1 MVTRHDRTGHH
12 GLGRSA
18 VRRRKPEGRSARRLR
33 IEPLEQRELLANADA
48 TGGVLRYTAEA
59 GEKNDVVLSPGHF
72 FTIQDADDVAQ
83 FGLGGCVPS
92 DYLAGMSVG
101 ISAGTG
107 IITLGTFE
115 VDVGVDF
122 SFPLFI
128 DTHLPDGV
136 ICPTPAGLNTGSD
149 TSFSDALKNGLA
161 SGTKGSSPAV
171 AGATVQEDGSYY
183 LKVGAPSG
191 PLDEYRLFQAVV
203 DPASAIDE
211 IPGNSSFLASTQI
224 TAGTLVN
231 GTFADAAGD
240 EKDKDFYSFT
250 AVAGQKLAVVVDNKD
265 DNGQTSDG
273 KDKLANTKLTLYD
286 CDGNELAS
294 AVGFDTAT
302 AVAGIQAKKTGTYY
316 VSVEDGGLGNGDDYR
331 FVVIR
336 SNSSVTANSEKVLTY
351 ENTTQETVSANG
363 SMVSSLGVSTGDA
376 FTRITSSPTNV
387 EVTVNLTFPGDGALE
402 LSLESP
408 DGTIVDLVQT
418 GDASGANFTGTVFS
432 DSGTQKVGDLG
443 TSAPYT
449 GTYAPAEPLSSFAGE
464 STNGAWKLHVKNSS
478 GAVGTL
484 DSWSLK
490 FTVHTDETAE
500 TANLLD
506 ATKYGVGD
514 YGSSGDDAA
523 LGSAEDVDYWKV
535 NGVTAGKLIFAVADT
550 TDQDGDNID
559 QQKASLELYGNDGTT
574 LLPGGTGVDTGPAP
588 SGESYDDFLDQLDNA
603 GIDLD
608 QLDSSPSGVV
618 VDLKDGSDSCDAS
631 RVDLMGH
638 SITIHGGSGNDTI
651 LLPGGDDV
659 EVTGDSGNDTFVVNP
674 DYSAVGSIDGG
685 TGANT
690 LVVNGTSGND
700 TITVKRHGSYLEIDV
715 NDVVSLYEVSNIQGL
730 TIDGGGGDDVV
741 TVDDSG
747 GAIGFD
753 NGIGIT
759 VEGSASEIVFTSGAV
774 TADSDVIQV
783 GPYASNGTSTIT
795 IGGVTQSVEFN
806 AVTPVLGTLIRDD
819 VLGPLKVVATDA
831 ANAVTLDEGAH
842 SGTSLVTVDGLL
854 AVEFSGKTE
863 LILDAGAGNDVVDLL
878 AAGSEGLK
886 GPAASVTV
894 YGGAG
899 SDRITAEPG
908 LEDAATVTLDGGAG
922 NDTLSADA
930 TLVGGSGDDI
940 LIGGDGDNTYDG
952 GAGYDTIL
960 VRGTISD
967 DLISLKQSDATT
979 LEHSITTGGVTAS
992 GTDSF
997 TSIEMIEVDAG
1008 SGDDAVEIT
1017 VADPLVATPGDS
1029 VPFTVEGDAPNA
1041 SDRLVVVD
1049 DGLGDVT
1056 ILREGADQRSGSIVV
1071 GTLAPVV
1078 YSGIENVDFT
1088 PVNSTADGYGTDG
1101 KGRLVVFPTDLLEA
1115 NDSRRVAAALD
1126 SLLDSL
1132 DPATIDPVASTGL
1145 SRNSSAD
1152 EDWYKFTATKTGTF
1166 RVELDYEAIGTLA
1179 NGRAGLPGGGKLKI
1193 TVYDS
1198 IGNAV
1203 GKILGEGDSSHTVGV
1218 QTGRT
1223 YYVRVQGAT
1232 ADAINV
1238 YDVNLV
1244 DVDIYGPQVTGVW
1257 ITGEVA
1263 YDLFTQKEADAGLVP
1278 TPLVYSISVRVEDA
1292 VLRRPDYLYPAVNE
1306 AVGENPGHYLLVG
1319 DANGVIAIDHVD
1331 VVNDPVVAGSTA
1343 TATIFLVFSS
1353 PLPDDRYTL
1362 TIADDVT
1369 DPAGNG
1375 LDGESNTLE
1384 PQADP
1389 QFPTGDDV
1397 SGGDF
1402 AARFTVDSRPE
1413 IGVWTS
1419 GSIYVDINGN
1429 FQYDTTTTDATN
1441 RDYAYSLGYTSDVI
1455 FSGNFAATAAD
1466 TADGFSKL
1474 AAYGKLGKTY
1484 RWLIDLNSDGVTD
1497 IFQTDPAGI
1506 IGSPVAGNFDGN
1518 ADNGDE
1524 VGLFDGKTWYLDV
1537 SHDYMVRNSAADLRI
1552 TNGLKGTPVVG
1563 DFDGDG
1569 MVDLATYNAGKF
1581 TFDLAWN
1588 GYGKLDSTIDVGY
1601 LNYAGARLKPVAAD
1615 MDMDGITDIGLWCPD
1630 RAGADSTKV
1639 GEWYFLVSDDLTGT
1653 LRTTG
1658 TVNRLNHSFSLL
1670 APSKDIFARM
1680 GSQYSVPVLGNFDP
1694 PVTDDD
1700 GNALASTDTVT
1711 VSLVG
1716 TSRAERFAIEPGA
1729 EDGTWVVTLDGK
1741 SQTLEAESLILSID
1755 GGGGRDSLTLTA
1767 TAGDDQIECSP
1778 ESANVT
1784 GDGYTISVRDVETIV
1799 IDAGGGDNSAT
1810 LHGSS
1815 RNDKLTAAAMTAVLS
1830 GSGYSLKMFGA
1841 GSVTVDG
1848 AGGKDSAAL
1857 TGTSG
1862 NDAFF
1867 ASLGST
1873 SLSGDGYAI
1882 GLTGFQTV
1890 KVSAGSGGLDTA
1902 TLAGSTGDDKLTA
1915 SDKSSKLSGKGF
1927 LFQAT
1932 GFDVVSVDGGGGS
1945 DTASVSGGL
1954 LDGPLSADL
1963 IGSLSDPYR
1972 TALWL
1977 SEFSTIQ
1984 TKGKKVKP
1992 SAADEVFGVFW
2003 K

>member
-1 MVTRHDRTGHH
+1 MVARHDRMGHR
-12 GLGRSA
+12 GVGRFI
-18 VRRRKPEGRSARRLR
+18 RGRRKPKGHSARRLR
-33 IEPLEQRELLANADA
+33 IESLERREMLANADA

-59 GEKNDVVLSPGHF
+59 GEYNEVVLSPGHF
-72 FTIQDADDVAQ
+72 FSIQDAADVAQ

-92 DYLAGMSVG
+92 DFLAGMSIG
-101 ISAGTG
+101 IGASTG
-107 IITLGTFE
+107 VLTFGHFA

-128 DTHLPDGV
+128 DTHLPDGT
-136 ICPTPAGLNTGSD
+136 ICPTPMGLNTGSD
-149 TSFSDALKNGLA
+149 SAFADNLHNGLA
-161 SGTKGSSPAV
+161 NAAKGASPAV
-171 AGATVQEDGSYY
+171 AGAPVQEDGSVYF
-183 LKVGAPSG
+183 KIGAPSG

-203 DPASAIDE
+203 DPAAAVSE
-211 IPGNSSFLASTQI
+211 IPGNSSFLASTPI
-224 TAGTLVN
+224 SSGTLVT
-231 GTFADAAGD
+231 GTFANAAGD
-240 EKDKDFYSFT
+240 AKDKDFYSFT
-250 AVAGQKLAVVVDNKD
+250 AVAGERLAVIVDNKF
-265 DNGQTSDG
+265 DNGQTADG
-273 KDKLANTKLTLYD
+273 KDRLANTRLTVYD
-286 CDGNELAS
+286 RNGHELAS
-294 AVGFDTAT
+294 AVGFEAAT
-302 AVAGIQAKKTGTYY
+302 ALAGLEASETGTYY
-316 VSVEDGGLGNGDDYR
+316 VSIEDGGVGNGDNYR

-336 SNSSVTANSEKVLTY
+336 SNSGINSDLAKVLTF
-351 ENTTQETVSANG
+351 ENSAPQAIPG
-363 SMVSSLGVSTGDA
+363 GGALVSSLGVSTGDA
-376 FTRITSSPTNV
+376 FTRITSSPTSL
-387 EVTVNLTFPGDGALE
+387 EVTVNLTFPNDAALH

-408 DGTIVDLVQT
+408 AGTIIDLVRT
-418 GDASGANFTGTVFS
+418 GDAAGANFTNTIFS
-432 DSGTQKVGDLG
+432 DSAFQKVGDLG

-449 GTYAPAEPLSSFAGE
+449 GTFRPAEPLDTFFDE
-464 STNGAWKLHVKNSS
+464 STNGTWRLHVENVGGS
-478 GAVGTL
+478 VGTL
-484 DSWSLK
+484 DDWSLK
-490 FTVHTDETAE
+490 FTVTTDQTPE
-500 TANLLD
+500 TANTLG
-506 ATKYGVGD
+506 ASQYGVGENEP
-514 YGSSGDDAA
+514 A
-523 LGSAEDVDYWKV
+523 LGSKEDVDYWRLSGAV
-535 NGVTAGKLIFAVADT
+535 AGRLVFAVADT
-550 TDQDGDNID
+550 VDRDGDHPD
-559 QQKASLELYGNDGTT
+559 QQKATLKVYGDDGVT
-574 LLPGGTGVDTGPAP
+574 LLPGGTGVDTGPAV
-588 SGESYDDFLDQLDNA
+588 SGQSFDDFLDQMRDA

-608 QLDSSPSGVV
+608 QLKSRPNGVV
-618 VDLKDGSDSCDAS
+618 VDLKDGNDTCDAS
-631 RVDLMGH
+631 KVDLLGS
-638 SITIHGGSGNDTI
+638 SIEIRGGQGNDTI
-651 LLPGGDDV
+651 LLPGGDNV
-659 EVTGDSGNDTFVVNP
+659 SATGDAGNDVFVVNAY
-674 DYSAVGSIDGG
+674 YSAVGTIDGG
-685 TGANT
+685 AGTNT
-690 LVVNGTSGND
+690 LVVNGSDASD
-700 TITVKRHGSYLEIDV
+700 TISVKLHGSYLEITV
-715 NDVVSLYEVSNIQGL
+715 NNVTSLYQVSNIQGL
-730 TIDGGGGDDVV
+730 SIDGGGGDDVV
-741 TVDDSG
+741 TIDSSG
-747 GAIGFD
+747 GALDFAE
-753 NGIGIT
+753 GIGIT
-759 VEGSASEIVFTSGAV
+759 VAGGASQIVFTSGGRIV
-774 TADSDVIQV
+774 ESNVIQV

-795 IGGVTQSVEFN
+795 LDGVVQSVEFN
-806 AVTPVLGTLIRDD
+806 AVAPVLGTLVCDD
-819 VLGPLKVVATDA
+819 VPGPLQVAATSG
-831 ANAVTLDEGAH
+831 ANAITLGEGPH
-842 SGTSLVTVDGLL
+842 DGCSLLTVDALL
-854 AVEFSGKTE
+854 AVEFSGKSM
-863 LILDAGAGNDVVDLL
+863 LVVDAGAGDDVVDLL
-878 AAGSEGLK
+878 AGGGAGFAGA
-886 GPAASVTV
+886 AASVTV
-894 YGGAG
+894 RGNAG
-899 SDRITAEPG
+899 NDRITAEPG
-908 LEDAATVTLDGGAG
+908 LEQSLAVTLDGGAG

-930 TLVGGSGDDI
+930 TLLGGSGDDI
-940 LIGGDGDNTYDG
+940 LIGGAGDNTYDG

-960 VRGTISD
+960 IRGTISN
-967 DLISLKQSDATT
+967 DLISLKQSDAST

-992 GTDSF
+992 GIDAF

-1017 VADPLVATPGDS
+1017 VADALIATPGNS
-1029 VPFTVEGDAPNA
+1029 VPFTVHGNAPNA

-1049 DGLGDVT
+1049 DGLGDLT

-1071 GTLAPVV
+1071 GTLAPIA

-1088 PVNSTADGYGTDG
+1088 PVNPTADGYGTDG

-1115 NDSRRVAAALD
+1115 NDSRRVAAGLD
-1126 SLLDSL
+1126 SLLNL
-1132 DPATIDPVASTGL
+1132 PDPATIDPVASSGL
-1145 SRNSSAD
+1145 SQNAAAD

-1179 NGRAGLPGGGKLKI
+1179 NGRAGLPGDGKLKI

-1198 IGNAV
+1198 SGNAV
-1203 GKILGEGDSSHTVGV
+1203 AKILGEGDSSHTVGV
-1218 QTGRT
+1218 KAGRT

-1232 ADAINV
+1232 ADAVNV

-1244 DVDIYGPQVTGVW
+1244 DVDIYGPQVTDVW
-1257 ITGEVA
+1257 ITGEKS

-1278 TPLVYSISVRVEDA
+1278 TPLVYSISVSVEDA

-1306 AVGENPGHYLLVG
+1306 AVGENPGHYRLVG

-1343 TATIFLVFSS
+1343 TATILLYFSS

-1397 SGGDF
+1397 AGGDF

-1455 FSGNFAATAAD
+1455 LAGNFSATAAD

-1518 ADNGDE
+1518 AGNGDE

-1552 TNGLKGTPVVG
+1552 TNGLKGTPIVG

-1569 MVDLATYNAGKF
+1569 KVDLATCNAGKF
-1581 TFDLAWN
+1581 YFDLASN
-1588 GYGKLDSTIDVGY
+1588 GYGALDATIDVGY

-1639 GEWYFLVSDDLTGT
+1639 GEWYFLVSNDPAGSLRKTGS
-1653 LRTTG
+1653 
-1658 TVNRLNHSFSLL
+1658 VNRLNHSFSLL

-1680 GSQYSVPVLGNFDP
+1680 GSQYSVPVVGNFDP

-1700 GNALASTDTVT
+1700 GNAVASAETVT

-1716 TSRAERFAIEPGA
+1716 TSRGEKFAVAPGTEP
-1729 EDGTWVVTLDGK
+1729 GTWVVTLDGK
-1741 SQTLEAESLILSID
+1741 SQTLEAESLNLSID

-1767 TAGDDQIECSP
+1767 TAGDDRIECSP
-1778 ESANVT
+1778 GTATVT

-1815 RNDKLTAAAMTAVLS
+1815 RNDKLTASAMTAVLS
-1830 GSGYSLKMFGA
+1830 GSGYSLKVLGA
-1841 GSVTVDG
+1841 GSVAVDG

-1867 ASLGST
+1867 ASLGSA

-1890 KVSAGSGGLDTA
+1890 QVKADSGGLDTA
-1902 TLAGSTGDDKLTA
+1902 TLVGSTGNDKLTA

-1932 GFDVVSVDGGGGS
+1932 GFDVVNVDGGGGS

-1977 SEFSTIQ
+1977 SEVSTIGH
-1984 TKGKKVKP
+1984 KGKKVKP